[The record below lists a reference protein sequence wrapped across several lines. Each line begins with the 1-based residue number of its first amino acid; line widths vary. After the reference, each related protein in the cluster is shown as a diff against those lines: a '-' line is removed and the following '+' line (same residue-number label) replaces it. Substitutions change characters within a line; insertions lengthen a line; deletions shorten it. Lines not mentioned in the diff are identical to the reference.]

1 MKREYKTFTLIELL
15 VVIAIIAILAGML
28 LPALGAVKETGKQ
41 ANCTNNLKQMGTA
54 CVTYDNDY
62 KRLPFLDATTSLPIT
77 APKAESKN
85 NATPSGGG
93 STASAGKNSMG
104 HFELIRQTELD
115 ESKTFVCP
123 SSTASA
129 VKPGEPIVEDAFS
142 YVFLTGMQGKGI
154 LTTDSPASAIIADGK
169 NGGNLWNH
177 DKKGAYLR
185 IDSSVSRP
193 GTANWTGDISIT
205 ASITNGPTDQTS
217 ATGVVQKTLDFTQ
230 AGS

>member
-1 MKREYKTFTLIELL
+1 MKREDKSFTLIELL

-54 CVTYDNDY
+54 TVTYDNDY
-62 KRLPFLDATTSLPIT
+62 KRLPYLNAEANLPTTGAKAKSKGDAAVLATAGNTTDH
-77 APKAESKN
+77 
-85 NATPSGGG
+85 G
-93 STASAGKNSMG
+93 SYSNG

-123 SSTASA
+123 SSTCAA
-129 VKPGEPIVEDAFS
+129 VDPGEPLVPGAFS
-142 YVFLTGMQGKGI
+142 YAFLTGCQGTGI
-154 LTTDSPASAIIADGK
+154 LTTDSPSSAIIADGK

-185 IDSSVSRP
+185 IDASVSRP
-193 GTANWTGDISIT
+193 GTVGWIKDISIT
-205 ASITNGPTDQTS
+205 ASLYQLKTDANDS
-217 ATGVVQKTLDFTQ
+217 LDFTK
-230 AGS
+230 